1 VKKIKKSKI
10 KLIKKSFT
18 GELYDS
24 SLILSKIP
32 IICKEWITKEKL
44 CNFNSM
50 LEVLEKQL
58 TLEQLRLVYRN
69 IATVKVKKLT
79 PIDSLS
85 VCGYY
90 DTLKREISYDDDQT
104 LSHEFLHM
112 ASSIYSN
119 KSDVSFSGLSQWD
132 CKGKFGI
139 GLNEGYTELLNNRLF
154 HKDVPTD
161 IYIEERNIARAFEL
175 FFNNEKEMMNYY
187 FGCDLPGFINYFE
200 KFMPREEFIKLLIEI
215 DKLSYLLCKGF
226 PFVDNKLVTI
236 YQKIYEAFIKSNP
249 SIEKLKIM
257 ESIIFEDAYIYDK
270 FQIKEKRLVK
280 KKK

>member
-69 IATVKVKKLT
+69 IATVEVKKLT

-90 DTLKREISYDDDQT
+90 KVDGTHHSKDIPRFYAGYS
-104 LSHEFLHM
+104 S
-112 ASSIYSN
+112 AS
-119 KSDVSFSGLSQWD
+119 
-132 CKGKFGI
+132 
-139 GLNEGYTELLNNRLF
+139 
-154 HKDVPTD
+154 
-161 IYIEERNIARAFEL
+161 
-175 FFNNEKEMMNYY
+175 NNERTSRVNI
-187 FGCDLPGFINYFE
+187 P
-200 KFMPREEFIKLLIEI
+200 
-215 DKLSYLLCKGF
+215 
-226 PFVDNKLVTI
+226 
-236 YQKIYEAFIKSNP
+236 Q
-249 SIEKLKIM
+249 
-257 ESIIFEDAYIYDK
+257 
-270 FQIKEKRLVK
+270 
-280 KKK
+280 